1 MKKGVL
7 KNFVKSMGKHLCQ
20 SLLLHKVAG
29 LRSATFSKKRLWH
42 RCFPVNFTKFLKTPF
57 AQNTSGRLLL
67 WATASKT
74 LNTRVKIKRRS
85 KVQEKIMSCE
95 EKIMSCQWK
104 TFSKNYKPVRVWLWL
119 VYKLTKN
126 YQISDFSSRY
136 SN

>member
-1 MKKGVL
+1 MSGKSGGVNPVWSSRPELFCKKGVL
-7 KNFVKSMGKHLCQ
+7 RNF
-20 SLLLHKVAG
+20 A
-29 LRSATFSKKRLWH
+29 KKRLWH